1 MSSEMSMSESM
12 SMTATPT
19 ASGSMSM
26 TPSASVSEFTGG
38 AAQATQAVGI
48 LGAAALAM
56 FAL

>member
-1 MSSEMSMSESM
+1 M

>member
-1 MSSEMSMSESM
+1 M
-12 SMTATPT
+12 
-19 ASGSMSM
+19 
-26 TPSASVSEFTGG
+26 SEFTGG